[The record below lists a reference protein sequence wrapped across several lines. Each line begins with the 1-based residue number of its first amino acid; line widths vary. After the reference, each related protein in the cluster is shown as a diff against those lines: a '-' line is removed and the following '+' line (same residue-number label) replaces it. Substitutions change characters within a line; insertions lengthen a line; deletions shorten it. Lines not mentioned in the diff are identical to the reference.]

1 MKTQLDL
8 PYRTF
13 SKTLWDSP
21 IQKEGQGD
29 GAEGQL
35 EALPGHFPRENCS
48 GQKPEC
54 QEPSHRQQDV
64 LGNLIADTVFT
75 GVRLL

>member
-1 MKTQLDL
+1 M
-8 PYRTF
+8 
-13 SKTLWDSP
+13 
-21 IQKEGQGD
+21 

-35 EALPGHFPRENCS
+35 ASCLGHFPRENCS

-54 QEPSHRQQDV
+54 QEPSRRQRDV

-75 GVRLL
+75 GVTLL